1 MRRLYVERMRSG
13 ARVRGTRGHLAG
25 RHHRCMATDEGAA
38 RDVIHNPVSGE
49 TIVIRR
55 SAAETGGRL
64 LAWDL
69 RLASGGRVPSG
80 HTHPEQEERFTVLQ
94 GRLRFRIA
102 GRVVVAG
109 PGQTVVVPPGT
120 AHHFSNR
127 GSTEALVYVET
138 RPALQMEQLLRTAA
152 RLARDRRALPR
163 PVDLVLFMR
172 DFRAEVQA
180 PYLPVRLVRA
190 VVGAVARLV
199 EMAGLD
205 GRYRSL
211 RDR

>member
-1 MRRLYVERMRSG
+1 
-13 ARVRGTRGHLAG
+13 
-25 RHHRCMATDEGAA
+25 MANDEAPDS
-38 RDVIHNPVSGE
+38 DVIHNPVSGE

-55 SAAETGGRL
+55 SAAQTGGQL

-69 RLASGGRVPSG
+69 RLAPGGRVPSG
-80 HTHPEQEERFTVLQ
+80 HTHPEQEERFTVRQ

-109 PGQTVVVPPGT
+109 PGQSVVVPPGT
-120 AHHFSNR
+120 AHHFSNP

-152 RLARDRRALPR
+152 RLARERRALPR

-172 DFRAEVQA
+172 DFSAEVQA
-180 PYLPVRLVRA
+180 PYLPGRLVRA
-190 VVGAVARLV
+190 VVGTVAGLV
-199 EMAGLD
+199 EKVGLD
-205 GRYRSL
+205 GRYRDL
-211 RDR
+211 RAR

>member
-1 MRRLYVERMRSG
+1 MS
-13 ARVRGTRGHLAG
+13 
-25 RHHRCMATDEGAA
+25 TDEAA
-38 RDVIHNPVSGE
+38 APDVIHNPVSGE

-55 SAAETGGRL
+55 TGAQTGGHL

-69 RLASGGRVPSG
+69 RLAPGGRVPSG
-80 HTHPEQEERFTVLQ
+80 HTHPGQEERFTVRQ

-102 GRVVVAG
+102 GHVVVAD

-120 AHHFSNR
+120 AHHFSNP

-152 RLARDRRALPR
+152 RLTRERRALPR

-172 DFRAEVQA
+172 DFGTEVQA
-180 PYLPVRLVRA
+180 PYLPARLVRA

-199 EMAGLD
+199 EKAGLD
-205 GRYRSL
+205 RRYRSL
-211 RDR
+211 RAR